1 MAHVEGS
8 GIDEVIGAP
17 GTSEVICAPSASE
30 VIVAVSP
37 VESGPKYPSLF
48 TANVS
53 VWPARRLTVPLK
65 VSDSPG
71 VFVDWFAPGPVNV
84 PL

>member
-8 GIDEVIGAP
+8 GIDEVKVALSP
-17 GTSEVICAPSASE
+17 DEVE
-30 VIVAVSP
+30 VIVAMSP
-37 VESGPKYPSLF
+37 VESAPKFPSLF

-53 VWPARRLTVPLK
+53 VAPARRLTVPLK
-65 VSDSPG
+65 GSDSPG
-71 VFVDWFAPGPVNV
+71 VFVDSFAPGPVNV